1 MSEFNCPSCSIPIT
15 IETLLKGVKGY
26 DNNTRSSLAH
36 CPKCK
41 VAIEF
46 QIRTNVIVVGYVY
59 SSGSPHFEGFFDV
72 PANGIQCMTDG
83 QRVAY
88 VYRGERYELPD
99 ELGFSK

>member
-1 MSEFNCPSCSIPIT
+1 MSEFNCPSCSTLIT
-15 IETLLKGVKGY
+15 IETLLKCVQAY
-26 DNNTRSSLAH
+26 DKNTRSSLAH

-46 QIRTNVIVVGYVY
+46 QIRTNAIVVGYVY

-72 PANGIQCMTDG
+72 PANGIQCRTDG

-88 VYRGERYELPD
+88 VYRGERYELLD